1 MGFSERIKTVAPSAT
16 LAITSKAKAMRAQG
30 EDVIIL
36 AAGEPDFDT
45 PDTVKEAAIKAI
57 NDGLT
62 KYTPASGTK
71 SLKETICRKLKEDN
85 GLDYE
90 VSQIVVS
97 NGAKHSIYNA
107 LLAICNPKDE
117 VLIISPYWLSYPEM
131 AKLAEAVPVIIKTSV
146 ENGFRATPE
155 DIKNAITDKTKAIII
170 NSPSNPAGVV
180 YSIDELK
187 AIAEVCV
194 SAGLTIISD
203 EIYEKL
209 IYDGVKH
216 VSIASVSPEVKKAT
230 VVINGVSKSHSMT
243 GWRIGYMAAEKEI
256 IDLVSTLQ
264 SQSTSNP
271 SSISQAAAECAL
283 TADLEEELAG
293 NTAEFEKRRDAFIK
307 LFEGEEKIK
316 PFKPT
321 GAFYLFCDISASGLD
336 SLTFAKRLLDEK
348 KVAVIPGGPFG
359 EDGFI
364 RLSFATDMKTIETGV
379 ERIIDWI
386 NSI

>member
-293 NTAEFEKRRDAFIK
+293 NTAEFEKRRDAFMK
-307 LFEGEEKIK
+307 LLGGEEKIK